1 MEQYEGIQ
9 MSITK
14 YITGWSNK
22 GQNWNFMDCAAT
34 GAINIEF
41 GPTFKKE
48 YIYHNLLQK
57 CL

>member
-22 GQNWNFMDCAAT
+22 GQNLNFIDCAAA

-41 GPTFKKE
+41 GPNFEKRV
-48 YIYHNLLQK
+48 YLS
-57 CL
+57 